1 MKKLLLTLLIP
12 VLSFALTLKAAQ
24 DTTNINVNVTILDY
38 VNFIGSAN
46 GATASFSVDDIQPIG
61 NASSGAILSLGT
73 LGLESSS
80 PGDCDI
86 EFSAK
91 NDFRLEHLDSNIRL
105 TAFRLRW
112 KGEVMS
118 GNPIRTNKFSTACNS
133 PATIIS
139 FQAVARFNSNPQ
151 AGIYQDIVT
160 VTVTT
165 Q

>member
-1 MKKLLLTLLIP
+1 M
-12 VLSFALTLKAAQ
+12 
-24 DTTNINVNVTILDY
+24 
-38 VNFIGSAN
+38 
-46 GATASFSVDDIQPIG
+46 
-61 NASSGAILSLGT
+61 
-73 LGLESSS
+73 GLESNSV
-80 PGDCDI
+80 GDCDI
-86 EFSAK
+86 EFTAK
-91 NDFRLEHLDSNIRL
+91 NDFRLRHVDTNVRL

-118 GNPIRTNKFSTACNS
+118 GNPVRTNKFTTGCNS
-133 PATIIS
+133 VATNLS